1 MINPPLEGKSKLI
14 LNKDYSKISVYIHG
28 DYDVTNDM
36 IRESMMRMA
45 EPYMETE
52 DGVDGAKII
61 SLSVTNSEYKE
72 NTDRYIKYLEDTLDG
87 LGITVHRD
95 VKGEIYLGSKGVD
108 PSAK

>member
-1 MINPPLEGKSKLI
+1 MINSLEGEGKLI
-14 LNKDYSKISVYIHG
+14 LNKDYSKISVYIND
-28 DYDVTNDM
+28 DYDVTDDV

-52 DGVDGAKII
+52 YGADGAKII
-61 SLSVTNSEYKE
+61 SLSITSSEYKKS
-72 NTDRYIKYLEDTLDG
+72 TDKYIDYLEKTLDA
-87 LGITVHRD
+87 LGVTVHRD

>member
-1 MINPPLEGKSKLI
+1 MINSLEGVSKLA
-14 LNKDYSKISVYIHG
+14 LNKDYSKISVYIHD
-28 DYDVTNDM
+28 DYDTTDDM

-52 DGVDGAKII
+52 YGADGAKII
-61 SLSVTNSEYKE
+61 SLSVTNSEYKK
-72 NTDRYIKYLEDTLDG
+72 NTDRYVKYLEETLDE
-87 LGITVHRD
+87 LGVTVHRD

>member
-1 MINPPLEGKSKLI
+1 MINSLESESKLI

-28 DYDVTNDM
+28 DYDVTDDM

-52 DGVDGAKII
+52 DGADGTKII
-61 SLSVTNSEYKE
+61 SLSVTNSEYKK
-72 NTDRYIKYLEDTLDG
+72 NTDRYINFLEETLDA

>member
-1 MINPPLEGKSKLI
+1 MINSLEGESKLA
-14 LNKDYSKISVYIHG
+14 LNKDYSKISVYIHD
-28 DYDVTNDM
+28 DYDITDDI

-52 DGVDGAKII
+52 YGADGAKII
-61 SLSVTNSEYKE
+61 SLSVTNSEYKK
-72 NTDRYIKYLEDTLDG
+72 NTDRYVKYLEETLDA
-87 LGITVHRD
+87 LGVTVHRD

>member
-1 MINPPLEGKSKLI
+1 MINSLEGEGKLI
-14 LNKDYSKISVYIHG
+14 LNKDYSKISVYIND
-28 DYDVTNDM
+28 DYDVTDDV

-52 DGVDGAKII
+52 YGADGAKII
-61 SLSVTNSEYKE
+61 SLSVTNSEYKK
-72 NTDRYIKYLEDTLDG
+72 NTDRYVKYLEETLDA
-87 LGITVHRD
+87 LGVTVHRD

>member
-1 MINPPLEGKSKLI
+1 MINSLEGVSKLA
-14 LNKDYSKISVYIHG
+14 LNKDYSKISVYIHD
-28 DYDVTNDM
+28 DYDITDDI

-52 DGVDGAKII
+52 YGADGAKII
-61 SLSVTNSEYKE
+61 SLSVTNSEYKK
-72 NTDRYIKYLEDTLDG
+72 NTDRYVKYLEETLDA
-87 LGITVHRD
+87 LGVTVHRD